1 MDVLAFS
8 LCFSLLALALHPSA
22 RGLVPDSGLGTPH
35 SVRVVCV
42 QPFPEWLAE
51 DLFAEGNR
59 GPAHTS
65 CEPSERQLSYT
76 QSYSHVVS
84 WHGSPRAAC
93 RDCVHCPPNTT
104 MDVARLAAV
113 AYARGLARGTQQSKG
128 GKARQGARR
137 CRLRTGRAMGH
148 PPGPRLGAGA
158 RAEARHVRPQVAA
171 HSAAHTRLRQPT
183 QRVNLGHRGVE
194 E

>member
-1 MDVLAFS
+1 VDVLAFS

-42 QPFPEWLAE
+42 QPFPEWQRIFSLRVTG
-51 DLFAEGNR
+51 DPHI
-59 GPAHTS
+59 PAASRASASSRT
-65 CEPSERQLSYT
+65 PSRT
-76 QSYSHVVS
+76 PT
-84 WHGSPRAAC
+84 WCPGTAPRAPRAATAC
-93 RDCVHCPPNTT
+93 TVRRTPRWTWRGWRRWRTRAGWPEERSRVKEVRRGKEP
-104 MDVARLAAV
+104 DV
-113 AYARGLARGTQQSKG
+113 
-128 GKARQGARR
+128 